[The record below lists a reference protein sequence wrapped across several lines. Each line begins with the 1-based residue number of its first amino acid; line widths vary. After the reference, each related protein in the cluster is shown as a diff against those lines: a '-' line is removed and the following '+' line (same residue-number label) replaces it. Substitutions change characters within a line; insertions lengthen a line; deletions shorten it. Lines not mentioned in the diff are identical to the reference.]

1 MTKIK
6 MINLKWYAVFR
17 VLTLKKLYKKVLT
30 LLIENV
36 NVILVLER
44 RANIQC
50 GYYSKEDTPV
60 PIPNTEVKLFS
71 GDGTWWATAWES
83 ST

>member
-1 MTKIK
+1 
-6 MINLKWYAVFR
+6 MICSFQSINFEKNFI
-17 VLTLKKLYKKVLT
+17 KKVLT
-30 LLIENV
+30 LLIKNA
-36 NVILVLER
+36 NIILVLKKR
-44 RANIQC
+44 TKKQC

-60 PIPNTEVKLFS
+60 PIPNTEVKFFS

>member
-1 MTKIK
+1 MKK
-6 MINLKWYAVFR
+6 
-17 VLTLKKLYKKVLT
+17 TLKKVLT
-30 LLIENV
+30 LMIKNV
-36 NVILVLER
+36 NIILVLEKEEIY
-44 RANIQC
+44 IQC